1 MKIFD
6 EHNKRFTFT
15 KFSSLH
21 LLLHLPLTE
30 SVDDGRIF
38 PHSGTGQVIP
48 EVCLVGSRLDEDTV
62 LTGLAVRLVG
72 VPVGVVR
79 LRPALLPDE
88 QPCGKLVGGANTEL
102 K

>member
-1 MKIFD
+1 M
-6 EHNKRFTFT
+6 
-15 KFSSLH
+15 
-21 LLLHLPLTE
+21 PLTE

-48 EVCLVGSRLDEDTV
+48 EVCLVRARLDEDTV
-62 LTGLAVRLVG
+62 LTCMAVRLVG
-72 VPVGVVR
+72 IPVGVVR

-88 QPCGKLVGGANTEL
+88 QPWSKLVGGATTEL